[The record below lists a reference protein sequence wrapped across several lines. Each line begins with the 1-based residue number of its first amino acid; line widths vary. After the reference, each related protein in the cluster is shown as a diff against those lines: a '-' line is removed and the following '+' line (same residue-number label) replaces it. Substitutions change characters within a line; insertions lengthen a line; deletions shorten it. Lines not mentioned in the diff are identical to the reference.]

1 MVTAIIGRDKYRTEI
16 TTENKTFH
24 ADEPQE
30 LGGADSAP
38 SPPEYL
44 MSALA
49 SCTAITLRMYADR
62 KKLDVSKIKA
72 QVTYAKEEFKSVF
85 TVEVSYE
92 GKMEAEQEKR
102 FLEIAKMCPVHK
114 ILNSPIELETK
125 LSIY

>member
-1 MVTAIIGRDKYRTEI
+1 MVTAIIGTEHYRTEI
-16 TTENKTFH
+16 ITENKSFA
-24 ADEPQE
+24 ADEPGE
-30 LGGADSAP
+30 LGGADTAP

-62 KKLDVSKIKA
+62 KNLDVSKIKV
-72 QVTYAKEEFKSVF
+72 QVTYSKEEFKSLF
-85 TVEVSYE
+85 TVEVSFE
-92 GKMEAEQEKR
+92 GKMEVEQEKR
-102 FLEIAKMCPVHK
+102 FLDIAKMCPIHK

>member
-1 MVTAIIGRDKYRTEI
+1 MVTAIIGADRYRTEI
-16 TTENKTFH
+16 ITENKSFA
-24 ADEPQE
+24 ADEPAE
-30 LGGADSAP
+30 LGGADTAP

-62 KKLDVSKIKA
+62 KKLEVNKIKV
-72 QVTYAKEEFKSVF
+72 QVTYAKEEFKSLF
-85 TVEVSYE
+85 TVDVSFE

-102 FLEIAKMCPVHK
+102 FLEIAKKCPIHK

>member
-1 MVTAIIGRDKYRTEI
+1 MVTAIIGTDRYRTEI
-16 TTENKTFH
+16 TTENKSFH
-24 ADEPQE
+24 ADEPAE
-30 LGGADSAP
+30 LGGADTAP

-62 KKLDVSKIKA
+62 KKLEVDRIKV
-72 QVTYAKEEFKSVF
+72 QVTYSKEEFKSLF

-92 GKMEAEQEKR
+92 GKLETEQEKR
-102 FLEIAKMCPVHK
+102 FLEIAKMCPIHK
-114 ILNSPIELETK
+114 ILNNPIKLETK